1 MIAMVL
7 LHANRQGI
15 CSTSESTF
23 LPRRDIL
30 WPTHK
35 VIRPKIRCIVSPNCS
50 IKARWSID
58 IKYGV
63 KLDAV
68 ALLQEWV
75 TQIGSQAGLNL
86 ARTQILS
93 GAIGIPE
100 SRLVV
105 SNWPAKPNTCTSV
118 CQGGCFA
125 ACSTPSTNRKR
136 MQNFIIIYLCVQ
148 MEVDFDTLSEL
159 EAFWSG
165 IPQQDHK
172 AWSERARVGSL
183 TFSNS

>member
-1 MIAMVL
+1 MVFISPCDPQFTGTEHTIQRTCRILKKNTRTQLCWSARTICRSYHKKVKIVMVL

-23 LPRRDIL
+23 FPRKEVL
-30 WPTHK
+30 WRNLKFT
-35 VIRPKIRCIVSPNCS
+35 RPKRRCSAIPSCS

-75 TQIGSQAGLNL
+75 MQIGSQAGLDL

-105 SNWPAKPNTCTSV
+105 STWSAKPNSRT
-118 CQGGCFA
+118 
-125 ACSTPSTNRKR
+125 
-136 MQNFIIIYLCVQ
+136 
-148 MEVDFDTLSEL
+148 
-159 EAFWSG
+159 
-165 IPQQDHK
+165 
-172 AWSERARVGSL
+172 
-183 TFSNS
+183 